1 MSLLDSVKVYFK
13 AKSEGNEGLKAPE
26 GVCPNCWGKQEW
38 DNEFYKIKKSK
49 DSLPESKVYNNFIK
63 KVVKKLDK
71 ITLTK
76 DDYTCETCNITYK
89 ESYG

>member
-1 MSLLDSVKVYFK
+1 MKIIENIKSYFK
-13 AKSEGNEGLKAPE
+13 AKSEGKEVGKAPE

-38 DNEFYKIKKSK
+38 DGEFYKIIKSK
-49 DSLPESKVYNNFIK
+49 DAIPESEVYNNFIK

-76 DDYTCETCNITYK
+76 DNYTCETCK
-89 ESYG
+89 VSYDKS

>member
-1 MSLLDSVKVYFK
+1 MSLIDSVKGYFK
-13 AKSEGNEGLKAPE
+13 SKSQGKEVGKAPE

-49 DSLPESKVYNNFIK
+49 DSLPESEVYNSFIK
-63 KVVKKLDK
+63 DVVIKLDK

-76 DDYTCETCNITYK
+76 DTYTCETCK
-89 ESYG
+89 VSYDKH